1 MHIMEGFLPWQW
13 CIVWWIIALP
23 FLIMGIL
30 ELRAMMRKD
39 REYLPLLGVCG
50 AFIFIL
56 SALKL
61 PSVTGSCSHP
71 TGTGLSTMCFGV
83 FITSIV
89 GAIVLL
95 FQALLLAHGGLSTLG
110 ANIVSMAIGGPIAGY
125 AVYRSLKN
133 TKVNIYVTV
142 FLVAA
147 IADLVTYVITSFE
160 LALAYPA
167 QVGGVVASFT
177 AFFVIFAITQI
188 PLAIVEGCVLAL
200 VFKYIVALKPEILIK
215 LNVFSEDQITRARQ
229 NDGEVSSTEAGS

>member
-1 MHIMEGFLPWQW
+1 MHIMEGFLPWEW
-13 CIVWWIIALP
+13 CLLWWLVAIP
-23 FLIMGIL
+23 FLVLGIV
-30 ELRAMMRKD
+30 ELRSMMRKD

-95 FQALLLAHGGLSTLG
+95 FQALLLAHGGLSTMG
-110 ANIVSMAIGGPIAGY
+110 ANMVSMAIGGPIAGY
-125 AVYRSLKN
+125 AVYRLLKD

-142 FLVAA
+142 FLVTAV
-147 IADLVTYVITSFE
+147 ADLVTYVITSFE

-167 QVGGVVASFT
+167 QVGGILASFE
-177 AFFVIFAITQI
+177 AFFAIFAITQV

-215 LNVFSEDQITRARQ
+215 LNVFSEDQITGAHR
-229 NDGEVSSTEAGS
+229 NDKAVSLAEG

>member
-13 CIVWWIIALP
+13 CVVWWIIAIP
-23 FLIMGIL
+23 FLIMGLL

-110 ANIVSMAIGGPIAGY
+110 ANMCSMAIGGPIAGY
-125 AVYRSLKN
+125 AVYRLLKD
-133 TKVNIYVTV
+133 TKTNIYLTV
-142 FLVAA
+142 FLVTAV
-147 IADLVTYVITSFE
+147 ADLVTYVITSFE

-167 QVGGVVASFT
+167 QVGGILASFE
-177 AFFVIFAITQI
+177 AFFAIFAITQV

-200 VFKYIVALKPEILIK
+200 VFKYIVTLKPEILIK
-215 LNVFSEDQITRARQ
+215 LNVFSEDQITRARHL
-229 NDGEVSSTEAGS
+229 DGDVSPAEGRS

>member
-1 MHIMEGFLPWQW
+1 MHIMEGFLPAGW
-13 CIVWWIIALP
+13 CLLWWIVALP
-23 FLIMGIL
+23 FIVVGIL
-30 ELRAMMRKD
+30 ELRAMMRKN

-83 FITSIV
+83 FITSVV
-89 GAIVLL
+89 GGIVLL

-110 ANIVSMAIGGPIAGY
+110 ANMVSMAIGGPIAGY
-125 AVYRSLKN
+125 VIYRLLKN
-133 TKVNIYVTV
+133 TSLNIFITV
-142 FLVAA
+142 FLVTAV
-147 IADLVTYVITSFE
+147 ADLVTYIITSFE

-167 QVGGVVASFT
+167 QTGGVITSFT
-177 AFFVIFAITQI
+177 AFFAIFAITQI

-200 VFKYIVALKPEILIK
+200 VFKYIVQLKPEIIEK
-215 LNVFSEDQITRARQ
+215 IGVFSHDQIGKARMA
-229 NDGEVSSTEAGS
+229 EVPVSPAEVRS

>member
-110 ANIVSMAIGGPIAGY
+110 ANMVSMAIGGPLAGY
-125 AVYRSLKN
+125 VVYRLLKD
-133 TKVNIYVTV
+133 TKVNIYLTV
-142 FLVAA
+142 FLVTTV
-147 IADLVTYVITSFE
+147 ADFVTYVITSFE
-160 LALAYPA
+160 LAIANPV
-167 QVGGVVASFT
+167 QVGGILTSFE
-177 AFFVIFAITQI
+177 AFFAIFAITQV

-200 VFKYIVALKPEILIK
+200 VFKYIVTLKPEILIK
-215 LNVFSEDQITRARQ
+215 MNVFSEGQINHARQ
-229 NDGEVSSTEAGS
+229 QNGDVLSSEGES

>member
-13 CIVWWIIALP
+13 CIVWWLIAIP

-71 TGTGLSTMCFGV
+71 TGTGLSTICFGV
-83 FITSIV
+83 FITSII

-95 FQALLLAHGGLSTLG
+95 FQALLLAHGGLSTMG
-110 ANIVSMAIGGPIAGY
+110 ANMVSMAIGGPLAGY
-125 AVYRSLKN
+125 AVYRLLKD
-133 TKVNIYVTV
+133 TKTSIFVTV
-142 FLVAA
+142 FLVTTT
-147 IADLVTYVITSFE
+147 ADLMTYVITSFE

-167 QVGGVVASFT
+167 RVGGIPASFE
-177 AFFVIFAITQI
+177 AFFIIFAITQI

-200 VFKYIVALKPEILIK
+200 VFKYIVTLKPEIPIK
-215 LNVFSEDQITRARQ
+215 LNVFSEEQISRARYP
-229 NDGEVSSTEAGS
+229 DGDGSPAEGRS

>member
-13 CIVWWIIALP
+13 CVVWWLIAIP
-23 FLIMGIL
+23 FLVIGVIQ
-30 ELRAMMRKD
+30 LRSMIRKN

-71 TGTGLSTMCFGV
+71 TGTGLSTICFGV
-83 FITSIV
+83 FITSII

-95 FQALLLAHGGLSTLG
+95 FQSLLLAHGGLSTLG
-110 ANIVSMAIGGPIAGY
+110 ANMVSMAIGGPIAGY
-125 AVYRSLKN
+125 AIYRLLKN
-133 TKVNIYVTV
+133 TSVNIYVTV
-142 FLVAA
+142 FIVTVV
-147 IADLVTYVITSFE
+147 ADLVTYIITSFE

-167 QVGGVVASFT
+167 QVGGIVASFT
-177 AFFVIFAITQI
+177 AFFAIFAITQV

-200 VFKYIVALKPEILIK
+200 VFKYIVQIKPDLLIK
-215 LNVFSEDQITRARQ
+215 LNVFPEEQIEKARVHLTSPPVT
-229 NDGEVSSTEAGS
+229 EVKS

>member
-13 CIVWWIIALP
+13 CIVWWLIALP

-95 FQALLLAHGGLSTLG
+95 FQALLLAHGGLSTMG
-110 ANIVSMAIGGPIAGY
+110 ANMVSMAIGGPIAGY
-125 AVYRSLKN
+125 AVYRLLKD
-133 TKVNIYVTV
+133 TRVNIYVTV
-142 FLVAA
+142 FLVTAV
-147 IADLVTYVITSFE
+147 ADLVTYVITSFE

-167 QVGGVVASFT
+167 QVGGIFASFE
-177 AFFVIFAITQI
+177 AFFAIFAITQV

-200 VFKYIVALKPEILIK
+200 VFKYIVTLKPEILIK
-215 LNVFSEDQITRARQ
+215 LNVFSEDQIARARQ
-229 NDGEVSSTEAGS
+229 QEDEVLSSEGQS

>member
-13 CIVWWIIALP
+13 CIVWWLIAIP
-23 FLIMGIL
+23 FLILGIR
-30 ELRAMMRKD
+30 ELRAMMRND

-71 TGTGLSTMCFGV
+71 TGTGLSTLCFGV
-83 FITSIV
+83 FITSVI

-110 ANIVSMAIGGPIAGY
+110 ANMVSMAIGGPLAGY
-125 AVYRSLKN
+125 AVYRLLRD
-133 TKVNIYVTV
+133 TKTAMYLTV
-142 FLVAA
+142 FLVTVV
-147 IADLVTYVITSFE
+147 ADLATYVITSFE

-167 QVGGVVASFT
+167 QAGGVLASFE
-177 AFFVIFAITQI
+177 AFFVIFAVTQV

-200 VFKYIVALKPEILIK
+200 VFKYIVTLKPEILIQ
-215 LNVFSEDQITRARQ
+215 LNVFSEDQIALARSRAG
-229 NDGEVSSTEAGS
+229 DIPPAEAES